1 MFIATLFTIA
11 KIEKKPEYTLA
22 DEEIKKM
29 QCIYTMEYYSA
40 IRKNEVIPFAATWI
54 QLEILILK

>member
-1 MFIATLFTIA
+1 MLQMQPKKKKKKKNACTCMFIATLFTIA

-29 QCIYTMEYYSA
+29 
-40 IRKNEVIPFAATWI
+40 
-54 QLEILILK
+54 